1 MAMAPLLKESI
12 ARITYAPNAVEQG
25 AEGGLKYA
33 SGFFVD
39 TEKYGK
45 ACVTCAH
52 VVDDHPGPNKDVLYV
67 NEIESRVLFNAGT
80 ELGIDVAL
88 LESQREVLESGV
100 HLHQLGTTSVLNR
113 IYYTHAWS
121 VFQARPGA
129 LEFSKVWGPR
139 FAYDS
144 QRLARRGAKI
154 YGTWRLRND
163 VYDPR
168 SGRSFSSKN
177 FAPGWSG
184 SPVFNVRERLD
195 DHRVIGVL
203 SVVAQEEGEALAVSI
218 EQLDFLRP
226 MEPQAGEAWV
236 GRAPEGPLQRAAA
249 RLGLMKRSGKP
260 RYAIRYD
267 AGEGERQLYNIR
279 FTEITGQ
286 PVCPQVPQPPSPY
299 DR

>member
-1 MAMAPLLKESI
+1 MAPLLKESI
-12 ARITYAPNAVEQG
+12 ARITYAPNAIEESG
-25 AEGGLKYA
+25 DGGLKYA

-39 TEKYGK
+39 TEIYGK
-45 ACVTCAH
+45 VCITCAH
-52 VVDDHPGPNKDVLYV
+52 VIEDHPGPNKDVLYV
-67 NEIESRVLFNAGT
+67 NEVETKVRFNAGT

-88 LESQREVLESGV
+88 LEAPREVLDSGV
-100 HLHQLGTTSVLNR
+100 HLHKLGASSVLNR
-113 IYYTHAWS
+113 IYYTHAWT
-121 VFQARPGA
+121 VFPARPGA

-139 FAYDS
+139 FAHDD
-144 QRLARRGAKI
+144 QRLARRGARI

-163 VYDPR
+163 VFDPR
-168 SGRSFSSKN
+168 SGRNFSSKN

-184 SPVFNVRERLD
+184 SPVFNVRAKLE

-226 MEPQAGEAWV
+226 MEPQVGEAWV
-236 GRAPEGPLQRAAA
+236 GRAPESPLLRAAA
-249 RLGLMKRSGKP
+249 RLGLMKRTSGAC
-260 RYAIRYD
+260 YAIRFD
-267 AGEGERQLYNIR
+267 EGEAERQLYNIR

-286 PVCPQVPQPPSPY
+286 PVSPQVPQPPSPY